1 MNAILTSLLTL
12 VGNLV
17 PAIGGTTSTVGM
29 IIETLT
35 EVVPLVVKEYQDVAP
50 LIKNIIAALK
60 GGEVTQDQLD
70 QLDALEAQIDAAFDA
85 AWAKAQEE
93 DKA

>member
-1 MNAILTSLLTL
+1 MTAILTSLLTL

-29 IIETLT
+29 VISTLT
-35 EVVPLVVKEYQDVAP
+35 EVIPLAVKEYQDVAP
-50 LIKNIIAALK
+50 MIKNIISALK
-60 GGEVTQDQLD
+60 DENITQEQLD

-85 AWAKAQEE
+85 TWARVQEE
-93 DKA
+93 DKS